1 MWKQSLRK
9 TKYEG
14 TSASFAFINSMKSLF
29 KTLKLIRLG
38 SEKVANLSLIDIS
51 LKRSFR
57 SKSICEDSLIG
68 FVTAELR
75 ITEITGSAPMSVEFL
90 FLINDADR
98 FFDEK

>member
-1 MWKQSLRK
+1 M
-9 TKYEG
+9 
-14 TSASFAFINSMKSLF
+14 M
-29 KTLKLIRLG
+29 RLG
-38 SEKVANLSLIDIS
+38 SEKVPNLSLIDIS

-57 SKSICEDSLIG
+57 SKSICVDSFIG

-90 FLINDADR
+90 FFMNDADR